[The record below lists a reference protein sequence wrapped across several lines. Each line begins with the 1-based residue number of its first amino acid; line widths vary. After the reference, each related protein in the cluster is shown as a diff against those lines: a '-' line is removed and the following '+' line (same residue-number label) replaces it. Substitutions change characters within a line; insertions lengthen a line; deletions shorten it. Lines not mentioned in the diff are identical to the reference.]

1 VIITCLFTVLL
12 ASYVIYIVKFV
23 PFLWVKIAGV
33 LAVLALIVTAIY
45 VLFERVN
52 EIRSGEEDDL
62 GNY

>member
-1 VIITCLFTVLL
+1 
-12 ASYVIYIVKFV
+12 VKFV